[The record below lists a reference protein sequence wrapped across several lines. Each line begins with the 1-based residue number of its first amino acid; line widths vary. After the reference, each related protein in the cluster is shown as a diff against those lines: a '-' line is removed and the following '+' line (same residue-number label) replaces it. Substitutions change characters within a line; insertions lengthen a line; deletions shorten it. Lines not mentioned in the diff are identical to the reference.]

1 MKQLRHEQGI
11 KEFGKHIRK
20 VRQRQN
26 FTQELLAIRADIEIS
41 QISRIERGI
50 INTSISQI
58 LNIANALGVHPKEL
72 FDFEIGNNNRV
83 MELPM
88 NK

>member
-11 KEFGKHIRK
+11 KEFGINLRKIRESK
-20 VRQRQN
+20 G
-26 FTQELLAIRADIEIS
+26 FTQEMLANKADIEIS

-58 LNIANALGVHPKEL
+58 INIANALGIHPKEL
-72 FDFEIGNNNRV
+72 FEIEVG
-83 MELPM
+83 E
-88 NK
+88 